1 VNDAD
6 STSQSEVELP
16 EHLVPA
22 LRAAAVLGVEMACDG
37 EWREDVHLESV
48 VAAVHALD
56 AVEVG
61 ACSCEQV
68 IALTSRAAAMQGE
81 VLRSAIEMDEP
92 YWPTTLQ
99 DADALGE
106 RAHLTR
112 ELIELRDAV
121 GGSPSPDVECD
132 EAPDG

>member
-6 STSQSEVELP
+6 STSQGEVELP

-22 LRAAAVLGVEMACDG
+22 LHAAAVLEVEMACDG
-37 EWREDVHLESV
+37 EWGEDVHLERV

-61 ACSCEQV
+61 ACSQEQV
-68 IALTSRAAAMQGE
+68 IALALRAIAMEGE
-81 VLRSAIEMDEP
+81 VLRAAVELGEP

-99 DADALGE
+99 EADVLGD

-121 GGSPSPDVECD
+121 GGSASSGAEPD

>member
-1 VNDAD
+1 MNDAD

-16 EHLVPA
+16 EQLVPA

-61 ACSCEQV
+61 ACSREQV
-68 IALTSRAAAMQGE
+68 IALTSRAIAMEGE
-81 VLRSAIEMDEP
+81 VLRSAVELGEP
-92 YWPTTLQ
+92 HWPTTLQ
-99 DADALGE
+99 EADVLGD

-121 GGSPSPDVECD
+121 GGSPSPGAERD

>member
-6 STSQSEVELP
+6 STSQDEVELP
-16 EHLVPA
+16 EHLVAA
-22 LRAAAVLGVEMACDG
+22 LHAAAVLGVETACDG
-37 EWREDVHLESV
+37 EWGEEVHLECV
-48 VAAVHALD
+48 VAAVHTLD

-61 ACSCEQV
+61 ACSQEQV
-68 IALTSRAAAMQGE
+68 IALASRAIAMEGE
-81 VLRSAIEMDEP
+81 VLWSAVELSEP
-92 YWPTTLQ
+92 YWPTTIQ
-99 DADALGE
+99 EADVLGE

-121 GGSPSPDVECD
+121 GGAPPPGAEPD

>member
-1 VNDAD
+1 
-6 STSQSEVELP
+6 
-16 EHLVPA
+16 LVPA
-22 LRAAAVLGVEMACDG
+22 LHAAAVLGVEMACDG
-37 EWREDVHLESV
+37 EWRGDVHLGSV

-61 ACSCEQV
+61 ACSQEQV
-68 IALTSRAAAMQGE
+68 IALASRAIAMEGE
-81 VLRSAIEMDEP
+81 VLRSAVELGEP

-99 DADALGE
+99 EADVLGE

-121 GGSPSPDVECD
+121 GGSPSPGVECD

>member
-1 VNDAD
+1 VNDRD
-6 STSQSEVELP
+6 STSQGEVELP

-37 EWREDVHLESV
+37 EWGEDVHLERV
-48 VAAVHALD
+48 VVAVHALD

-61 ACSCEQV
+61 ACSREQV
-68 IALTSRAAAMQGE
+68 IALASRAAAMQGE
-81 VLRSAIEMDEP
+81 VLRSAMEQDEP

-121 GGSPSPDVECD
+121 GGSS

>member
-6 STSQSEVELP
+6 STSQGGVELP
-16 EHLVPA
+16 EHLVPE

-37 EWREDVHLESV
+37 EWGEEVLLERV

-61 ACSCEQV
+61 ACSREQV
-68 IALTSRAAAMQGE
+68 VALASRAIAMEGE
-81 VLRSAIEMDEP
+81 VLRSAVELGEP
-92 YWPTTLQ
+92 YWPTTVQ
-99 DADALGE
+99 EADVLSD

-112 ELIELRDAV
+112 VLIELRDAA
-121 GGSPSPDVECD
+121 GGSPSPRAEHD
-132 EAPDG
+132 EASDG